1 MGLKQKKKVNRKI
14 ICGRG
19 YCDCQNKYF
28 VTGKGFMDITIPK
41 VLENTSEAI
50 ENVMKIGD
58 STKTIVKEIMNKRK
72 PDNLQNIVDKINRFK
87 KGSGFVYV

>member
-28 VTGKGFMDITIPK
+28 VKGKGIMDIDNK
-41 VLENTSEAI
+41 VLESSSRAI
-50 ENVMKIGD
+50 ENVMNIGD

-72 PDNLQNIVDKINRFK
+72 PDKLQNIVDKINRFK

>member
-1 MGLKQKKKVNRKI
+1 MGLKQKKKVNRKV

-19 YCDCQNKYF
+19 FCDCK
-28 VTGKGFMDITIPK
+28 GKGFVDIDSK
-41 VLENTSEAI
+41 VLESIPESI
-50 ENVMKIGD
+50 DNVMKIND

-72 PDNLQNIVDKINRFK
+72 PQNIVDKINRFK